1 MLAKPSGLVSEPVLK
16 RFIKSSD
23 GCTSA
28 SINDFVQR
36 GQVSELPVWIYYM
49 EIKPYPVHISPSLF
63 FQHWTVH
70 GGNHVTPNIWNFSL
84 WDRKKRW
91 QSLSSN
97 ELRKH
102 LFWCQSDHATYGFK
116 SFQHCP
122 TACEIKI
129 VVINQERKPSSDTCV
144 PYNLLCALP
153 FLPCHIFRFL
163 F

>member
-16 RFIKSSD
+16 RFMKPSD

-36 GQVSELPVWIYYM
+36 GQVFELKVWIYHM
-49 EIKPYPVHISPSLF
+49 EIKPCPVHILSFS
-63 FQHWTVH
+63 QHWKVH

-84 WDRKKRW
+84 WDRKLRW
-91 QSLSSN
+91 WSSGTN

-102 LFWCQSDHATYGFK
+102 LFWRQSDHPKYGFK

-129 VVINQERKPSSDTCV
+129 MVINKERKPSSDTCV
-144 PYNLLCALP
+144 PYNLLCALS
-153 FLPCHIFRFL
+153 FLPCHSFRRL